1 MLMWGVVYAS
11 EEKNVYSGGLK
22 LYWTRMCER
31 AEIYLVT
38 QCREAKKKVKIPNVY
53 FFLSPFPCPQILT
66 SCYYITLVIRNSK
79 PCRAPSLP
87 SARNAALGP
96 LASCSERQLQL
107 KVFGVLSF
115 ILFPTLLTLILR
127 QMPLAFKSQMRPC
140 DLGFLVSA
148 KVETREKELSQLLS
162 LWAVWMSPPEA
173 QWRVANNFQSS
184 PAVEAVC
191 VDVCVWIFIY
201 VPCTRECM
209 NWRKLLQWRGS

>member
-1 MLMWGVVYAS
+1 MYIFS
-11 EEKNVYSGGLK
+11 Y
-22 LYWTRMCER
+22 R
-31 AEIYLVT
+31 
-38 QCREAKKKVKIPNVY
+38 
-53 FFLSPFPCPQILT
+53 PFPAPKFSLPVTILPLLLG
-66 SCYYITLVIRNSK
+66 TLSH
-79 PCRAPSLP
+79 AEHHPSP

-140 DLGFLVSA
+140 VLGFLVSA